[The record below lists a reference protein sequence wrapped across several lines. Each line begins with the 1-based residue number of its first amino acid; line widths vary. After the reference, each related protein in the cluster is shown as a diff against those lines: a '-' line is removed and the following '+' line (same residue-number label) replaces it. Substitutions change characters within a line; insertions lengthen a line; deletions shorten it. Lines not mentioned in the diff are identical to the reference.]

1 MPDVLRAPI
10 PGRPTGDRARM
21 MCRPPSHAA
30 PETNRMGGLVA
41 RFREPKGDTD
51 DPLPPQHESR
61 KVSVT

>member
-1 MPDVLRAPI
+1 
-10 PGRPTGDRARM
+10 M

-51 DPLPPQHESR
+51 DPLPPRCEFR
-61 KVSVT
+61 NLLDR